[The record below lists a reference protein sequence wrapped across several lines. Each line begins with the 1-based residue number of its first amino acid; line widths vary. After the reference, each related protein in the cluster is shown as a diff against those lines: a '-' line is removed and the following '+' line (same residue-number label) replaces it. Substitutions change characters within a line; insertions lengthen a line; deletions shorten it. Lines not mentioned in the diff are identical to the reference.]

1 MYMHNEEHHKLFQ
14 VTPNKSICTLVV
26 SSSGKAQLK
35 QSRSGVARHQCDT
48 DAPAVLYMTVHVR
61 RLPFFQFSQDWSLV
75 KNCQEGD
82 PGHKNNWTTF
92 FFFFLM

>member
-14 VTPNKSICTLVV
+14 LTPNKSLCTLVV

-48 DAPAVLYMTVHVR
+48 DAPAVLYMKDIFHFSSSVR
-61 RLPFFQFSQDWSLV
+61 TEV
-75 KNCQEGD
+75 
-82 PGHKNNWTTF
+82 
-92 FFFFLM
+92 